1 MHNKEYGNQ
10 AIEINDTILGMKLY
24 LAVND
29 NSTTDNIKILMIV
42 ISIVVTTMRKRNA
55 KHSGEVRILWTID
68 RTIIWMIDT

>member
-29 NSTTDNIKILMIV
+29 NSTTDNINTNDCDININDNDEEKEQNTVEKYGFYGQSTEL
-42 ISIVVTTMRKRNA
+42 
-55 KHSGEVRILWTID
+55 
-68 RTIIWMIDT
+68 